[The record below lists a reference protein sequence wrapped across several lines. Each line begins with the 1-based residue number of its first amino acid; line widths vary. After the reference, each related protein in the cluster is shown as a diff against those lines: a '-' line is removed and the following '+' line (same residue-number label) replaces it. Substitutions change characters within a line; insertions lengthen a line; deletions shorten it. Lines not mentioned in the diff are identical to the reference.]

1 MEFLANISNF
11 SLIYD
16 LLIYVPEGLQGALES
31 TANIY
36 LTSTKVSKTL
46 HKKKLNFSAY
56 VNLLCSFRPRMH
68 LLGFEGRKNLQ
79 NTLITA
85 FVKDLLLLTLSAK
98 PSLAV
103 S

>member
-1 MEFLANISNF
+1 MNYIKQIISMEFLANISNF

-46 HKKKLNFSAY
+46 HKKKPNFSAY
-56 VNLLCSFRPRMH
+56 VNLLCSF
-68 LLGFEGRKNLQ
+68 
-79 NTLITA
+79 
-85 FVKDLLLLTLSAK
+85 FVLVCLYWVLKAGKTYK
-98 PSLAV
+98 IH
-103 S
+103 

>member
-16 LLIYVPEGLQGALES
+16 LLIYVPEGLQEALES

-56 VNLLCSFRPRMH
+56 VNLLCSFRPRFT
-68 LLGFEGRKNLQ
+68 LLGFEGRK
-79 NTLITA
+79 TYKVYCTVA
-85 FVKDLLLLTLSAK
+85 FIKDLLLLTLSAK